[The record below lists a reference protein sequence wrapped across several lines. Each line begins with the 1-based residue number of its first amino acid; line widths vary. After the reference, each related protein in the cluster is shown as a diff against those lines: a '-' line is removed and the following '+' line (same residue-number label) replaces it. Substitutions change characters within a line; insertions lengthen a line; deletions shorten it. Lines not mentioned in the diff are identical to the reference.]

1 MFRREEAFRSE
12 ELWREEAFRLEEDDR
27 DDLAR
32 CRSDRF
38 VRDRFVRSVR
48 GDEERL
54 KRCRSARSD
63 EYERRSFCCRS
74 DRAFSLALRGTR
86 VRFEPAF
93 RAYRLRSREV
103 VRRPTRPLLPDEERR
118 VSD

>member
-38 VRDRFVRSVR
+38 VRSAR

-54 KRCRSARSD
+54 KRCRSDRSD

-93 RAYRLRSREV
+93 RADRLRSREV

-118 VSD
+118 MSD